1 MPPSDASDNV
11 AQTKML
17 QPHVWSAE
25 IQKQQIEAREH
36 PTAEFT
42 LALEAQLKER
52 ERLESTLD
60 RSTKLRLANLRIQ
73 FGQSEIS
80 RVFDERPQL
89 KQEMDN
95 LSPELT
101 VQNALIKQTLV
112 SSAAQLDSQS
122 FPSLESRAD
131 GWYSPYRNLLQAGRG
146 DVSLYTTG
154 AINEHGAPVLGVMVT
169 EDTHNIGP
177 RNIDFEPNAKE
188 DLLPQIKE
196 AALVAPLMRLARHSA
211 ADYTFQLK
219 NITRTD
225 SGFLANIY
233 AGEFGES
240 IESIP
245 LDTNLQSRIQTLAL
259 AREAQSEK
267 DSGIDAAGA
276 DFPSELRRRF
286 VSLLDKRDQIENHL
300 SDSEL
305 KNLNTNRLSIAQ
317 NSNNGPW
324 LEELKT
330 GMDHIDPEIAAIN
343 REITLMQKVR
353 GDLLDRADLQRATQ
367 WYDLYEV
374 PSDSKDEPAIG
385 LRHRVQPGEDNPTAF
400 AVIGNDLI
408 IRLEPDRDANS
419 QLEEL
424 KRVFRGSQTALD
436 EAKAYGFES
445 GTIARSGSGYQLK
458 LSYLK
463 NDGENKEISVPLDS
477 NTGGSL
483 RQIILDR
490 EANLESKYRIDFA
503 RAGEQTD
510 DSGGNSLIAR
520 LPSYKE
526 LDELADALEISAVS
540 LPNAK
545 QPRLKFFFTSTND
558 QGSKH
563 NDRPIAAGLF
573 LQADRTHLQSRI
585 LLYPNAAPNLKESTT
600 HEITHYSQYK
610 NWGSRPSITPPPVLQ
625 NLGWEADPRPDTWQL
640 KGKDGNNYCR
650 QSLEDL
656 KNVWTGCP
664 PKSGLFAWPSTWPL
678 GHPSSQTPPSSA
690 KLSDTQMRDMA
701 LVTPSTGYFNNPIEM
716 DAEALTQFRLGNEHR
731 SSLRNLNKGMY
742 DVVKDQDQRDIN
754 RKYPPVNG
762 EPRRIR
768 LPNGQLAENSAQA
781 RDAVERFEQDN

>member
-1 MPPSDASDNV
+1 MPPSDVRSDNV
-11 AQTKML
+11 AQSQML

-25 IQKQQIEAREH
+25 IQKQQIEAQEH
-36 PTAEFT
+36 HTDDFT
-42 LALEAQLKER
+42 LGLEGQLKER

-73 FGQSEIS
+73 FGQAEIS

-101 VQNALIKQTLV
+101 VQNALIKQTLA
-112 SSAAQLDSQS
+112 SSAAQLDSES
-122 FPSLESRAD
+122 LRSLESRAD
-131 GWYSPYRNLLQAGRG
+131 SWYSPYRNLLQAGRG

-154 AINEHGAPVLGVMVT
+154 QINEHGAPVLGVMVT
-169 EDTHNIGP
+169 EDPHNIGP

-188 DLLPQIKE
+188 DLLPQIME

-233 AGEFGES
+233 AGEVGES

-245 LDTNLQSRIQTLAL
+245 LDNNLQSRIQTLAL
-259 AREAQSEK
+259 AREAQLEK

-276 DFPSELRRRF
+276 DFQSELRRRF

-305 KNLNTNRLSIAQ
+305 KDLNTNRLSIAQ
-317 NSNNGPW
+317 NSDNGPW

-330 GMDHIDPEIAAIN
+330 GMDHIDPEIAVIN
-343 REITLMQKVR
+343 REITLMQRVR
-353 GDLLDRADLQRATQ
+353 GDLLDKADLQRATQ
-367 WYDLYEV
+367 WYDLYEGT
-374 PSDSKDEPAIG
+374 SDSKDEPAIG
-385 LRHRVQPGEDNPTAF
+385 LRHRVQPGEDSSTPF
-400 AVIGNDLI
+400 AVIGKDLS
-408 IRLEPDRDANS
+408 IRLEPDRDVNS

-424 KRVFRGSQTALD
+424 KRVFRGSQTAMD

-445 GTIARSGSGYQLK
+445 GTIAKSGSGYQLK
-458 LSYLK
+458 LSYFS

-477 NTGGSL
+477 NIDGSL

-503 RAGEQTD
+503 TEGEQTD
-510 DSGGNSLIAR
+510 RQGKTLIAR
-520 LPSYKE
+520 LPSFKE
-526 LDELADALEISAVS
+526 LDDVSDALEISAVS

-545 QPRLKFFFTSTND
+545 QPRLKFFFSSTND
-558 QGSKH
+558 PERTAS
-563 NDRPIAAGLF
+563 AYF
-573 LQADRTHLQSRI
+573 LQAGLNRPSHYLQSQI
-585 LLYPNAAPNLKESTT
+585 VLFPNAAPSLKETTT
-600 HEITHYSQYK
+600 HEIAHYSQYK
-610 NWGSRPSITPPPVLQ
+610 NWGTYRALMPPAPVLK
-625 NLGWEADPRPDTWQL
+625 NLGWEEDAPYTWHL
-640 KGKDGNNYCR
+640 IGKDGNNYCS
-650 QSLEDL
+650 QTNDDL
-656 KNVWTGCP
+656 KNVWTGCQSP
-664 PKSGLFAWPSTWPL
+664 PKGLFAWLSTWPF
-678 GHPSSQTPPSSA
+678 GHPSIQAPPSSA
-690 KLSDTQMRDMA
+690 ISNRQMRDMA
-701 LVTPSTGYFNNPIEM
+701 LVTPSTNYFDNPVEM
-716 DAEALTQFRLGNEHR
+716 DAEALTQFRLGNTHR
-731 SSLRNLNKGMY
+731 SALRNLNEGMY
-742 DVVKDQDQRDIN
+742 NLVKEQDQRDIN

-768 LPNGQLAENSAQA
+768 LPNGQLAEHSAEA
-781 RDAVERFEQDN
+781 RDAVERFEQGN